1 MTVCNQNRVNCAL
14 VQSYLEYFMQ
24 QKKGNE
30 SIDEEKREK
39 VQQQKLVDLQGLIEL
54 YGCNSSSHR
63 SGSDKDHQKQK
74 GF

>member
-30 SIDEEKREK
+30 SIDEEKSEK
-39 VQQQKLVDLQGLIEL
+39 VQLLLDQLIKL

>member
-24 QKKGNE
+24 QRKGNE
-30 SIDEEKREK
+30 SIDEEKSEK
-39 VQQQKLVDLQGLIEL
+39 VQPLLDQLIEL

>member
-14 VQSYLEYFMQ
+14 VQNGIEHFMH

-30 SIDEEKREK
+30 SIDEEESEN
-39 VQQQKLVDLQGLIEL
+39 VQLLLDDFQELIEL
-54 YGCNSSSHR
+54 NGCNSSSHR

>member
-14 VQSYLEYFMQ
+14 VQNGMEYFMQ

-30 SIDEEKREK
+30 SIDEEKSEK
-39 VQQQKLVDLQGLIEL
+39 VQPLLDQLIEL

>member
-30 SIDEEKREK
+30 SIDEEKSEIARDFQE
-39 VQQQKLVDLQGLIEL
+39 LIEL
-54 YGCNSSSHR
+54 NGCNSSSHR